1 LVVYNVS
8 RRTCEIGIRMALSAG
23 PSDVLRLVMGK
34 GLVLVGYFVNNYLG
48 KWSNMTD
55 RTAETKAQIYAR
67 IGGVLY
73 LIIIAAGLFAQAF
86 VQDKL
91 IVPADAAA
99 TATNIMAHE
108 SLFRLGIVADLMTF
122 LCAIALTMTLY
133 VLLKPVNRNL
143 ALLTVLLNL
152 VQDAIGG
159 MNGLNLYRA
168 LQLLGGADYLKV
180 FSPGQLQAMALLSLK
195 AHSVG
200 FGIALIFFG
209 FCCLVLGYLI
219 FRSGFFP
226 KLLGILMA
234 IAGACYLVLSFA
246 VILSPPIAGALFL
259 WVAVPALIG
268 ELSLALWLTVKGVN
282 VPKWEEKA
290 SAWRLRE
297 V

>member
-1 LVVYNVS
+1 
-8 RRTCEIGIRMALSAG
+8 M
-23 PSDVLRLVMGK
+23 
-34 GLVLVGYFVNNYLG
+34 
-48 KWSNMTD
+48 
-55 RTAETKAQIYAR
+55 TAETKPQIYAR

-122 LCAIALTMTLY
+122 LCAIAVTMILY

-168 LQLLGGADYLKV
+168 LQLLGGADYLNV

-209 FCCLVLGYLI
+209 FYCLVLGYLI

-226 KLLGILMA
+226 KLLGVLMA

-246 VILSPPIAGALFL
+246 VLLSPRIAGVLFL
-259 WVAVPALIG
+259 WIAVPALIG

-282 VPKWEEKA
+282 EQR
-290 SAWRLRE
+290 WREQARAAGQI
-297 V
+297 

>member
-1 LVVYNVS
+1 
-8 RRTCEIGIRMALSAG
+8 
-23 PSDVLRLVMGK
+23 
-34 GLVLVGYFVNNYLG
+34 
-48 KWSNMTD
+48 MTD
-55 RTAETKAQIYAR
+55 RTAETKPQIYAR

-122 LCAIALTMTLY
+122 LCAIVLTMILY

-168 LQLLGGADYLKV
+168 LQLLGGADAR
-180 FSPGQLQAMALLSLK
+180 PG
-195 AHSVG
+195 V
-200 FGIALIFFG
+200 
-209 FCCLVLGYLI
+209 
-219 FRSGFFP
+219 
-226 KLLGILMA
+226 
-234 IAGACYLVLSFA
+234 
-246 VILSPPIAGALFL
+246 PPT
-259 WVAVPALIG
+259 
-268 ELSLALWLTVKGVN
+268 E
-282 VPKWEEKA
+282 
-290 SAWRLRE
+290 
-297 V
+297 

>member
-1 LVVYNVS
+1 M
-8 RRTCEIGIRMALSAG
+8 R
-23 PSDVLRLVMGK
+23 
-34 GLVLVGYFVNNYLG
+34 
-48 KWSNMTD
+48 D
-55 RTAETKAQIYAR
+55 RTAETEPQIYAR

-73 LIIIAAGLFAQAF
+73 LIIIGAGLFAEAF
-86 VQDKL
+86 VRDKL

-108 SLFRLGIVADLMTF
+108 WLFRLGIIADLMTF
-122 LCAIALTMTLY
+122 LCAIALTMILY

-180 FSPGQLQAMALLSLK
+180 FSPEQLQAMALLSLK
-195 AHSVG
+195 AHSIG

-219 FRSGFFP
+219 FRSDFFP
-226 KLLGILMA
+226 KFLGILIA
-234 IAGACYLVLSFA
+234 IAGACYLVLSLA
-246 VILSPPIAGALFL
+246 VIVSPAVAGALFL
-259 WVAVPALIG
+259 WVAVPAFIG

-282 VPKWEEKA
+282 VPKWKEKA
-290 SAWRLRE
+290 SVWRVRE
-297 V
+297 M